1 MVGALKGV
9 IAVEI
14 IVVVAIEVVII
25 AVVVVVLAIV
35 VSIVVVS
42 VVVVVVIV
50 VATSDGHGNA
60 LKTCCE
66 VMTLRRRAMP
76 GLNVRERE
84 KTPKMST
91 STWKVSITIEEILQ
105 ERSEF
110 IVV

>member
-1 MVGALKGV
+1 MKRI
-9 IAVEI
+9 IAIEI
-14 IVVVAIEVVII
+14 IVVAIEVVII
-25 AVVVVVLAIV
+25 AVVVVVIVLAVVVIIVIIAIV
-35 VSIVVVS
+35 VVI
-42 VVVVVVIV
+42 VIV

-91 STWKVSITIEEILQ
+91 STWKVGITIEEILQ
-105 ERSEF
+105 EGSKF

>member
-91 STWKVSITIEEILQ
+91 STWKVGITIEKILQ
-105 ERSEF
+105 EGSEF

>member
-42 VVVVVVIV
+42 VVVVVIV

-76 GLNVRERE
+76 GLNVHERE

-91 STWKVSITIEEILQ
+91 STWKVGITIEEILQ
-105 ERSEF
+105 EGSEF